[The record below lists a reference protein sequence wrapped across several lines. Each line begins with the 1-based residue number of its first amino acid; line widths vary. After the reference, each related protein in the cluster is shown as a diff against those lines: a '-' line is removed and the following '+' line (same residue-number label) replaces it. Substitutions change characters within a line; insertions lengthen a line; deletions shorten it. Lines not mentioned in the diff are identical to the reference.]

1 MKLLLENW
9 RKYLAEEEP
18 QTPQKC
24 VTVGSLINQINKM
37 QSKEKVGNVA
47 KSAASN
53 FIQYLPV
60 VGGAISSA
68 LDIKDYFGKTKDFL
82 SKNNINYDKIEDFP
96 ILGHLKLDP
105 ELVKII
111 EDDILSQIDEM
122 YEEQYLSKLEPN
134 MCVKDIKSINDFI
147 REKIAIETKNH
158 VVIRDEA
165 K

>member
-1 MKLLLENW
+1 MKLLMENW
-9 RKYLAEEEP
+9 REYLAEEEP

-24 VTVGSLINQINKM
+24 VTVGSLMNQIDKM

-47 KSAASN
+47 KKAVSSLV
-53 FIQYLPV
+53 QYMPV

-68 LDIKDYFGKTKDFL
+68 MDIKDYFGKAKEFL
-82 SKNNINYDKIEDFP
+82 SKNNVNYEKIEDFP

-111 EDDILSQIDEM
+111 EHDILIKLDEM
-122 YEEQYLSKLEPN
+122 YEEEVLSKLEPTT
-134 MCVKDIKSINDFI
+134 CIDKIPSINDFI
-147 REKIAIETKNH
+147 RKKIAIITSNH
-158 VVIRDEA
+158 VVIKDEA